1 MEPCAIVPLSAP
13 VDALTATTPVAGA
26 APLVR
31 VVRSVRGPIDEARIV
46 VVATAEAA
54 PAARNCLAAAGLDVV
69 VVAVA
74 VAIADRGGARRH
86 LLAAGLAHLGI
97 ARDSPGPVLVGDLRH
112 PLAPTAVAVR
122 VLAALCA
129 GGDVIVPT
137 LAVTDTV
144 KTVDGA
150 GRVVNTVDRSTLHTV
165 QFPRGFSAS
174 ALWRLVSLDDDRD
187 EFESAVRAG
196 FHVGTVTGDP
206 TAVEFQ
212 LPADGALLE
221 AITASHPG

>member
-1 MEPCAIVPLSAP
+1 MEPCAIVPLSAT

-31 VVRSVRGPIDEARIV
+31 VVRSVRGPVDEARIV

-54 PAARNCLAAAGLDVV
+54 PAARNCLAAAGLDV
-69 VVAVA
+69 A

-97 ARDSPGPVLVGDLRH
+97 GRESPRPVLVGDLRH

-122 VLAALCA
+122 VLSALGT

-137 LAVTDTV
+137 LAMTDTV

-150 GRVVNTVDRSTLHTV
+150 GRVVNTVDRSTLRTV
-165 QFPRGFSAS
+165 QYPRGFSAS

-187 EFESAVRAG
+187 EFESAMRAG
-196 FHVGTVTGDP
+196 FDVGTVTGDP

-221 AITASHPG
+221 AITASRPG